1 MLRYHSAFGEVWKG
15 VVHGTEVAVKKLLI
29 KDIKNERGI
38 IQDFLREV
46 QMMTYVHPH
55 PAPSSPCPELFTSAT
70 HARHLPGH
78 TRAQEAA
85 AR

>member
-55 PAPSSPCPELFTSAT
+55 PIQSMP
-70 HARHLPGH
+70 
-78 TRAQEAA
+78 
-85 AR
+85 

>member
-1 MLRYHSAFGEVWKG
+1 VVFSAFGEVWKG

-46 QMMTYVHPH
+46 QMMTYAHSTYH
-55 PAPSSPCPELFTSAT
+55 TLRKREDT
-70 HARHLPGH
+70 HRVR
-78 TRAQEAA
+78 RA
-85 AR
+85 